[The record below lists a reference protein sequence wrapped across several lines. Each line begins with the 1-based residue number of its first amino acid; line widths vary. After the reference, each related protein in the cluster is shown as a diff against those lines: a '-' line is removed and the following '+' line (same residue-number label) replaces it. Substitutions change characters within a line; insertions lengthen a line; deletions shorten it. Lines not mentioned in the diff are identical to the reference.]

1 MTHGEHRFQRRCSR
15 GSGKDNAR
23 MQGLHLRWESGQA
36 RSAGVEALQR
46 KMAAFQNSAS
56 SDFSDSSKLQ
66 RAGSGTMLPSALVW
80 CVRWDY
86 CDKYGKGF
94 YDPHRHEQ
102 RFLQDRLRSRVL
114 LSPEYRLH
122 LSVSCDQR
130 FCYQGSFVTIGRVC
144 AETNATSTVWGR
156 ASGQRT
162 LAVALNC
169 GLELRQYMG
178 EACWA

>member
-1 MTHGEHRFQRRCSR
+1 
-15 GSGKDNAR
+15 